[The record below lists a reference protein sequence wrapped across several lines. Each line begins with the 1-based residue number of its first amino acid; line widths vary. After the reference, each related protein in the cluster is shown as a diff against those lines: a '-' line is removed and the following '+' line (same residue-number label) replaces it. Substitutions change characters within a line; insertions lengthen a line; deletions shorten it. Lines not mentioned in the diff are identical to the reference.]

1 MIYSCLFQRFSF
13 YKDSQKLFYDFE
25 FNEENQCYYI
35 VLEDGFV
42 SALNFIIDNINYE
55 SYIPEFN
62 ISHIQDKGQVIMNN
76 INNSGTFNAPVNNQI
91 GNQNSS
97 KQSQENQ
104 KQSGIKINFTAMLK
118 ALFMN
123 QNLLEML
130 DYCYQRAQRSGEPLF
145 TGQDFLVDRQWK
157 GKLEKIKE
165 MENKGNLPKG
175 IAEFLSSG
183 ETFENSFERRERERE

>member
-1 MIYSCLFQRFSF
+1 MELTLNYSPMGDPMDGQDIKWLQYVWECSDGKEVYLYEDKIPDTLRHTVIYSCLFQRFSF

-118 ALFMN
+118 ALLKKIPFIK
-123 QNLLEML
+123 
-130 DYCYQRAQRSGEPLF
+130 
-145 TGQDFLVDRQWK
+145 DFV
-157 GKLEKIKE
+157 E
-165 MENKGNLPKG
+165 
-175 IAEFLSSG
+175 
-183 ETFENSFERRERERE
+183 